1 MKTLL
6 SLIALFLAASTFAAA
21 KTIVKGADHFE
32 LVYEMTLPKITAK
45 GTLWIPLA
53 GADDFPKNSKTR
65 HHLARAVAQDARCLR
80 RK

>member
-6 SLIALFLAASTFAAA
+6 SLIALFLAASTFAAP

-45 GTLWIPLA
+45 GTLWVPLA
-53 GADDFPKNSKTR
+53 SADDFQNIQK
-65 HHLARAVAQDARCLR
+65 RAIISPVL
-80 RK
+80 